1 MWKSE
6 AAAFGL
12 NDAQAAFRRP
22 LRRYLANSAEP
33 RPEVGLRFEAP
44 SFGPRPAFVLRKS
57 GGASGAIAASIDDIS
72 GCGEA
77 LLFEGPVA
85 ALCARAWILPGMG
98 DFSATLAQEDFTT
111 DLSVIPASPKL
122 RAGREDHLSIAET
135 KMRQCTSGEAFGAQC
150 FGYPRAVGE
159 NCITY

>member
-12 NDAQAAFRRP
+12 NDAQAAFRQP
-22 LRRYLANSAEP
+22 LRKYLANSAEP

-57 GGASGAIAASIDDIS
+57 EGASGAIAASTDDIS

-85 ALCARAWILPGMG
+85 ALCARAWILPGRAISMRRCLRR
-98 DFSATLAQEDFTT
+98 TLRRT
-111 DLSVIPASPKL
+111 
-122 RAGREDHLSIAET
+122 
-135 KMRQCTSGEAFGAQC
+135 
-150 FGYPRAVGE
+150 
-159 NCITY
+159 